1 MSRSSHSSHQARRV
15 ALAFAAAALITAP
28 AVATPAF
35 AAETPANSASQSAN
49 EQVGRGSGIVL
60 TTFHNNTEGSVDFT
74 DSDGKWSRVH
84 RFTTLDDQLE
94 PGQAQTLELPDGP
107 NSARVFSYTWGI
119 FEKPT
124 VKIADK
130 QGHQLFK
137 ASVNDSFTSFTDPV
151 SYRDSPITEKNDGGW
166 VTFNIVVI

>member
-49 EQVGRGSGIVL
+49 EQVGRGSGIIL

-107 NSARVFSYTWGI
+107 NSTRVFSYTWGI

-137 ASVNDSFTSFTDPV
+137 ASVNDSFTSFTDPA
-151 SYRDSPITEKNDGGW
+151 SNRLYRITEKNDGGW

>member
-137 ASVNDSFTSFTDPV
+137 ASVNDSFTSFTDPA
-151 SYRDSPITEKNDGGW
+151 SNRLYRITEKNDGGW

>member
-94 PGQAQTLELPDGP
+94 PGQTQTLELPDGP

-137 ASVNDSFTSFTDPV
+137 ASVNDSFTSFTDPA
-151 SYRDSPITEKNDGGW
+151 SNRLYRITEKNDGGW
-166 VTFNIVVI
+166 VTFYIVVI